1 MEEMNELFYR
11 DPYKRS
17 FRAEVVEC
25 IQGKDAWMT
34 VLSDTAFY
42 PEGGGQ
48 EADHGTINGIE
59 VFDVIVLVNSQL
71 EPL

>member
-17 FRAEVVEC
+17 FQAEVVEC

-42 PEGGGQ
+42 RKVEDRMRIMEQ
-48 EADHGTINGIE
+48 SMELRSLMY
-59 VFDVIVLVNSQL
+59 IVKTERLCII
-71 EPL
+71 